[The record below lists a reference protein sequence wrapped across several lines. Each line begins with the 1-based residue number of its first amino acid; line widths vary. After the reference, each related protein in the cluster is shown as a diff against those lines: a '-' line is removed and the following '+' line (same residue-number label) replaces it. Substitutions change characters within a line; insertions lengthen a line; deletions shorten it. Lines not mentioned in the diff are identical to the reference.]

1 MDHRETTLPAG
12 AMLKILRELKN
23 REKDMVRLLGDFVR
37 CESPSHNKAAVDRFA
52 AIVAREWRRRGAKV
66 RILRNSSRGNHVR
79 AEVWLRP
86 GRPARRQLMVLGHMD
101 TVYPLGT
108 LAKMPFRV
116 SGGRA
121 WGPGTFDMKGGLVLA
136 LFAVDALKA
145 TGIKPNKRLVFFVEF
160 RRGNRERKLATGH

>member
-23 REKDMVRLLGDFVR
+23 REKDRVRLLGDCVR

-86 GRPARRQLMVLGHMD
+86 GRPARHSGENAVSRFWRPG
-101 TVYPLGT
+101 LGT
-108 LAKMPFRV
+108 RNIRYEGRARFSPFRHGCAEGDRNQTQQAPRV
-116 SGGRA
+116 S
-121 WGPGTFDMKGGLVLA
+121 
-136 LFAVDALKA
+136 
-145 TGIKPNKRLVFFVEF
+145 VEL
-160 RRGNRERKLATGH
+160 R